1 MAGRGHSDGD
11 GTRSVLVGGRPV
23 TARRIEHSGRADELR
38 GRGLPAPDVYEL
50 DASEGAGGFREAI
63 SALKTGNR
71 YASSVYVYDEADYG
85 QMRLYAT
92 DDGKAGFALKGD
104 EIVSVFVHGD
114 SQYRGAAP
122 SLMAAAVEQGGRRLD
137 CYDTVL
143 PRLYAEAGFVPVARI
158 PWNDDY
164 APDDWDHAAYARFNE
179 GRPDVV
185 LMGYDPAAVDGI
197 YDPKA
202 GELVAD
208 YDEAEPL
215 MQAFLDEHN

>member
-23 TARRIEHSGRADELR
+23 TARRIERSARADELR

-104 EIVSVFVHGD
+104 DIVSVFVHGD
-114 SQYRGAAP
+114 SKHRGAAP

-164 APDDWDHAAYARFNE
+164 APDTWDRAAYARFNG

-185 LMGYDPAAVDGI
+185 LMGYDPAAVDGT
-197 YDPKA
+197 YDPEA

-215 MQAFLDEHN
+215 MQAFLDEHG

>member
-11 GTRSVLVGGRPV
+11 GTRPVLIGGHQV
-23 TARRIEHSGRADELR
+23 AARRIPRSSRADELR
-38 GRGLPAPDVYEL
+38 ARGVSSPDVYEL
-50 DASEGAGGFREAI
+50 SAAEGAGGFREAI
-63 SALKTGNR
+63 SALREGNR

-114 SQYRGAAP
+114 SKHRGAAP
-122 SLMAAAVEQGGRRLD
+122 ALMAAAVEQGGRRLD

-143 PRLYAEAGFVPVARI
+143 PKLYAEAGFVPVARI

-164 APDDWDHAAYARFNE
+164 APDDWDKATYARFN
-179 GRPDVV
+179 GGSPDVV
-185 LMGYDPAAVDGI
+185 LMGYDPAAVDGL
-197 YDPKA
+197 YDPIA
-202 GELVAD
+202 GERVGD
-208 YDEAEPL
+208 YDAAEPL
-215 MQAFLDEHN
+215 MQAFLEGKL